1 MKVNNLSVLI
11 PCYNEK
17 ETIISVIDK
26 VQSLKFINKE
36 IIIVDDG
43 STDGTREL
51 LRERLNAKKQL
62 NEKIIF
68 HDRNSGKGAA
78 IKTALK
84 NVTFDHAVIQDAD
97 LEYDPS
103 DYIYLLKPFEEAD
116 ADVVYGSR
124 FLGGS
129 GYVRSHFF
137 WHTVANKILTFLC
150 NMMVNLNITDM
161 ETGYKMFKT
170 KHVVNLDL
178 KEKSF
183 GIEPEL
189 TIKLAKEKLKFFEVA
204 ISYNGRSY
212 EKGKKI
218 GLKDAFVAIYCI
230 FRYSLFK

>member
-51 LRERLNAKKQL
+51 LRERLNAKKQV

-97 LEYDPS
+97 FKS
-103 DYIYLLKPFEEAD
+103 
-116 ADVVYGSR
+116 
-124 FLGGS
+124 
-129 GYVRSHFF
+129 
-137 WHTVANKILTFLC
+137 KIK
-150 NMMVNLNITDM
+150 NL
-161 ETGYKMFKT
+161 YW
-170 KHVVNLDL
+170 
-178 KEKSF
+178 
-183 GIEPEL
+183 
-189 TIKLAKEKLKFFEVA
+189 
-204 ISYNGRSY
+204 
-212 EKGKKI
+212 
-218 GLKDAFVAIYCI
+218 GL
-230 FRYSLFK
+230 

>member
-43 STDGTREL
+43 SSDGTREL

-97 LEYDPS
+97 LEYDMT
-103 DYIYLLKPFEEAD
+103 ILFIKPFEEAVLTLFMD
-116 ADVVYGSR
+116 LDFWVEVV
-124 FLGGS
+124 
-129 GYVRSHFF
+129 
-137 WHTVANKILTFLC
+137 
-150 NMMVNLNITDM
+150 M
-161 ETGYKMFKT
+161 
-170 KHVVNLDL
+170 
-178 KEKSF
+178 
-183 GIEPEL
+183 
-189 TIKLAKEKLKFFEVA
+189 
-204 ISYNGRSY
+204 
-212 EKGKKI
+212 
-218 GLKDAFVAIYCI
+218 
-230 FRYSLFK
+230 